1 MARETGTT
9 SPIDTPTSC
18 APGAT
23 PTYLPP
29 LAVPRPAMMPATW
42 VPWPP
47 LSDWTAGI
55 AVVCASTRLF
65 DRAVRAER
73 AGRGEERAE
82 FVGGVASGDH
92 EVRLGD
98 NRFAE
103 RVGERGL
110 AQVGVR
116 AVDAAVDNG
125 DGHAAT
131 GEAAGVVDTG
141 EAIGGVPH
149 RAHAADGGGAVEA
162 VVHDGVV
169 LDELHARP
177 ISRCC

>member
-1 MARETGTT
+1 MT
-9 SPIDTPTSC
+9 
-18 APGAT
+18 
-23 PTYLPP
+23 
-29 LAVPRPAMMPATW
+29 
-42 VPWPP
+42 
-47 LSDWTAGI
+47 
-55 AVVCASTRLF
+55 AVVGLDGRDRGGVRF
-65 DRAVRAER
+65 DEIVDRAVRAER

-110 AQVGVR
+110 AQIGVR

-141 EAIGGVPH
+141 EAVGGVPH
-149 RAHAADGGGAVEA
+149 GRTRPTAV
-162 VVHDGVV
+162 
-169 LDELHARP
+169 AR
-177 ISRCC
+177 SRL